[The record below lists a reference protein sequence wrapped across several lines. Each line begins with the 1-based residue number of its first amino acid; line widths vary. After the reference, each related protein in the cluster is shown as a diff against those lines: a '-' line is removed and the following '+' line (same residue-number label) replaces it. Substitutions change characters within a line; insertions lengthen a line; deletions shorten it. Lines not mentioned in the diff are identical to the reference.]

1 MFNTIHIPIRKIIII
16 LYQDKLY
23 EYFGLG
29 IIISIVINPNTIK
42 NTILI
47 YYHLN
52 TTIDYF
58 SIFICLLFELNL
70 DSFQKNKSLMLIQIY
85 F

>member
-1 MFNTIHIPIRKIIII
+1 MFHTIHIPIRKIIII
-16 LYQDKLY
+16 LCQDKLY
-23 EYFGLG
+23 EYFRLG
-29 IIISIVINPNTIK
+29 IIISIVINLNTIK

-58 SIFICLLFELNL
+58 SIFIRLLFELNL
-70 DSFQKNKSLMLIQIY
+70 DSFQKNKSLMLI
-85 F
+85 